1 MPTKAR
7 ILVVGSSNT
16 DLVVFCDRLPHPGE
30 TVLGGEFRTFGG
42 GKGANQ
48 AVAAARGGGDVA
60 FLGAHGPD
68 TFGTDAKARLQKEG
82 INTDYFQCVQSAPS
96 GIALILVDG
105 VTRENLI
112 AVAKSSNDA
121 VDSAMVS
128 AARPAFETASA
139 VISQLEIRDGAIEAT
154 ARLCHE
160 LGKPF
165 ILNPAP
171 SRRLPRRI
179 YESLQ
184 IIVVNEHEA
193 RDISGRVVSARST
206 VAKPNVE
213 RADTTLGNQDIPD
226 AICALH
232 KMGCKNVV
240 VTLGAEGVMFS
251 EGDKIESIAAPKV
264 QPVDTTGAGDCFV
277 GWLGVGI
284 GEGLSLRESVRQA
297 CIAASIAVT
306 RAGAQ
311 DGMPY
316 RHEVVSA

>member
-16 DLVVFCDRLPHPGE
+16 DLVVFCDRLPKPGE

-48 AVAAARGGGDVA
+48 AVAAARAGGDVV

-82 INTDYFQCVQSAPS
+82 INTDYFECVQSAPS

-154 ARLCHE
+154 ARLCQE

-171 SRRLPRRI
+171 SRRLPKRI
-179 YESLQ
+179 YESLR

-193 RDISGRVVSARST
+193 RDISGGIASAHST
-206 VAKPNVE
+206 VSKPNVE
-213 RADTTLGNQDIPD
+213 SAVTTLAHQEIRD

-232 KMGCKNVV
+232 RMGCKNVV

-251 EGDKIESIAAPKV
+251 EGNEIESIAAPKV

-284 GEGLSLRESVRQA
+284 GEGLSLRESVAKA

>member
-1 MPTKAR
+1 MSAKPR

-30 TVLGGEFRTFGG
+30 TVLGGQFYTFGG

-48 AVAAARGGGDVA
+48 AVAGARAGGAVT
-60 FLGAHGPD
+60 FLGAHGAD
-68 TFGTDAKARLQKEG
+68 SFGAEAKDRLSKEG
-82 INTDYFQCVQSAPS
+82 IDVSYFQCLQGAPS

-112 AVAKSSNDA
+112 AVAKSTNDA

-128 AARPAFETASA
+128 AARPAFEQAAA
-139 VISQLEIRDGAIEAT
+139 VISQLEIRNGAIEAA

-171 SRRLPRRI
+171 SRSLPKRI
-179 YESLQ
+179 YESLH

-193 RDISGRVVSARST
+193 RDITGEEEIPAAIPKLHDLGCR
-206 VAKPNVE
+206 NV
-213 RADTTLGNQDIPD
+213 I
-226 AICALH
+226 
-232 KMGCKNVV
+232 
-240 VTLGAEGVMFS
+240 VTLGAAGVMFS
-251 EGDKIESIAAPKV
+251 EGTTIETVLAPKV

-277 GWLGVGI
+277 GWLGVGVA
-284 GEGLSLRESVRQA
+284 EGLSIREATVRA
-297 CIAASIAVT
+297 CKAASIAVT

-316 RHEVVSA
+316 RHEVVPG